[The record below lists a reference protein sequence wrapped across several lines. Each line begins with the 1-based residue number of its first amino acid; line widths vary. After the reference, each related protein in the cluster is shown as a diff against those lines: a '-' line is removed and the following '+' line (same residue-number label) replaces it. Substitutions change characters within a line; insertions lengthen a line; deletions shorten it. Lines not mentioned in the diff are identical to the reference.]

1 MRLLKY
7 TPDKG
12 LVFAEFPG
20 KRLPRYAVLSLT
32 WQDGNWV
39 TFHDLLTGKGMDKTG
54 YRIIVSFAQ
63 RAQRDAVN
71 YFWVNNCCIDYSRS
85 EEQYEAINS
94 LFDWYQKAVHCYV
107 YLSDV
112 SKLHHE
118 IHWLEAFKKSQWFA
132 QGWSLN
138 ELLAPKSVQFFCK
151 DGGWLGDKTTLG
163 REIQDVTGIPGDA
176 LEGKSLSEF
185 TVAER
190 FSWAQYQHTL
200 RDEDRVYCMLG
211 IFNVSLIPIYGE
223 GYDLALERLKLEVL
237 RSLKDNELAMAFG
250 IDKAFE
256 ISKAFEIN
264 KAFVSMQSEAQ
275 APAIPVTSLPER
287 LNHGRTMTAVSAS
300 IDSPE
305 ELPQGH
311 SLTKLHQ
318 QTKIL
323 NDIRNFVSKPD
334 ASMDCQKVLQLM
346 QDDYIG
352 SIDQSDQSLS
362 SVRNDW
368 SGRGSHVELN
378 PGETPPLEKGRV
390 LGYGVSGAVLEVTC
404 KGIKLALK
412 SVHHSR
418 KISIDQ
424 MKEIGILRRLKRRHV
439 ITLIGTYTQRPY
451 LGLLLWPVAQFD
463 LAMVLQFIVRRNF
476 DLESQGADEEDD
488 AKLDAYEEVVGVQ
501 DRRIWSIFGCL
512 TSAVLYLH
520 ENKIRH
526 KDLKPSNVLLSKNCV
541 WITDFGASKD
551 FTSDFT
557 STSASAERG
566 TLKYCAPE
574 VAMYEKSGRSADI
587 FSLGCVFLEMM
598 VVLGGKHTLA
608 DLEACCPAR
617 NRSYEANLQ
626 HVDNWLALV
635 GGSDVQ
641 VQHILYE
648 IRQMLHSDRTRR
660 PTAEAVDSRMSG
672 IDQYTR
678 SQTRRR
684 LRGECCLR

>member
-12 LVFAEFPG
+12 LVLAEFFPG
-20 KRLPRYAVLSLT
+20 QNVPPYAILSQT
-32 WQDGNWV
+32 WQHGQTV
-39 TFHDLLTGKGMDKTG
+39 TFNDLVTGQGMDKTD
-54 YRIIVSFAQ
+54 YRILVSFAQ
-63 RAQRDAVN
+63 RAQRDALN
-71 YFWVNNCCIDYSRS
+71 YLSVESCCIDQSSDAERH
-85 EEQYEAINS
+85 EAMNS
-94 LFDWYQKAVHCYV
+94 VFHRYQNAVHCYV
-107 YLSDV
+107 YLEDV
-112 SKLHHE
+112 SKLYRDT
-118 IHWLEAFKKSQWFA
+118 HWSEAFKKSRWFTE
-132 QGWSLN
+132 GWALT

-151 DGGWLGDKTTLG
+151 DGGWLGDKKKLS
-163 REIQDVTGIPGDA
+163 REIQGLTGIPGDA

-185 TVAER
+185 SVAER
-190 FSWAQYQHTL
+190 FSWAQFRHT
-200 RDEDRVYCMLG
+200 RAEEDRAYCLVG
-211 IFNVSLIPIYGE
+211 LFNISLTPIYGE
-223 GYDLALERLKLEVL
+223 GYHNALRRLLEEIR
-237 RSLKDNELAMAFG
+237 RSLKGNEMD
-250 IDKAFE
+250 IEFE
-256 ISKAFEIN
+256 FDRA
-264 KAFVSMQSEAQ
+264 VLLMPSEAQ
-275 APAIPVTSLPER
+275 ASAIPVPSLPER
-287 LNHGRTMTAVSAS
+287 LDHGRTMTPVLAS
-300 IDSPE
+300 IDSLE
-305 ELPQGH
+305 ELPQDNAQ
-311 SLTKLHQ
+311 TKLHQ

-323 NDIRNFVSKPD
+323 NDIKNFVSRPD

-346 QDDYIG
+346 QVDYIG
-352 SIDQSDQSLS
+352 SIDQFDQSLS
-362 SVRNDW
+362 CVRNDW
-368 SGRGSHVELN
+368 SGRGSHLELH
-378 PGETPPLEKGRV
+378 PGEAPPLEEGRV
-390 LGYGVSGAVLEVTC
+390 LGYGVSGPVLEVTC

-424 MKEIGILRRLKRRHV
+424 MKEIGILRKLKHHHV
-439 ITLIGTYTQRPY
+439 ITLIGTYTQRPW
-451 LGLLLWPVAQFD
+451 LRLLLWPVAQFD
-463 LAMVLQFIVRRNF
+463 LAMVLRFIVRRNF
-476 DLESQGADEEDD
+476 GPEPEGADEEDD
-488 AKLDAYEEVVGVQ
+488 ARLDAYEEVVGAQ
-501 DRRIWSIFGCL
+501 DRGIWSIFGCL

-526 KDLKPSNVLLSKNCV
+526 KDLKPSNILLSKNCV

-574 VAMYEKSGRSADI
+574 VAMYENSGRSADI

-626 HVDNWLALV
+626 YMDDWLALV

-648 IRQMLHSDRTRR
+648 TRQMLHSDRTRR

-684 LRGECCLR
+684 LRGACCAR

>member
-1 MRLLKY
+1 M
-7 TPDKG
+7 
-12 LVFAEFPG
+12 
-20 KRLPRYAVLSLT
+20 
-32 WQDGNWV
+32 
-39 TFHDLLTGKGMDKTG
+39 
-54 YRIIVSFAQ
+54 
-63 RAQRDAVN
+63 
-71 YFWVNNCCIDYSRS
+71 
-85 EEQYEAINS
+85 
-94 LFDWYQKAVHCYV
+94 HCYV

-132 QGWSLN
+132 QGWALN
-138 ELLAPKSVQFFCK
+138 ELLAPKSVQFFCN
-151 DGGWLGDKTTLG
+151 DGGWLGEKKTLS
-163 REIQDVTGIPGDA
+163 REIQAVTGIPGDA
-176 LEGKSLSEF
+176 LEGKNLSEF
-185 TVAER
+185 SVAER
-190 FSWAQYQHTL
+190 FSWAQYRRTRRQ
-200 RDEDRVYCMLG
+200 EDRVYCLLG
-211 IFNVSLIPIYGE
+211 IFNVFLPPIYGE
-223 GYDLALERLKLEVL
+223 GYHHALGRLKEKIL
-237 RSLKDNELAMAFG
+237 RSLKGTDLDVAFG
-250 IDKAFE
+250 
-256 ISKAFEIN
+256 IN
-264 KAFVSMQSEAQ
+264 KAFVLMQSESQ
-275 APAIPVTSLPER
+275 APAVPVTSLPER
-287 LNHGRTMTAVSAS
+287 LDHGRTMTPVSAS
-300 IDSPE
+300 IDSLE

-311 SLTKLHQ
+311 TLIKLHQ

-323 NDIRNFVSKPD
+323 NDIKNFVSRPD

-352 SIDQSDQSLS
+352 SIDQSDQSFS
-362 SVRNDW
+362 SLRNDW
-368 SGRGSHVELN
+368 SGRGSHVELS
-378 PGETPPLEKGRV
+378 PGEALPLEKERV

-424 MKEIGILRRLKRRHV
+424 MKEIGILRRLKHRHV
-439 ITLIGTYTQRPY
+439 VTLIGTYTQRPY

-476 DLESQGADEEDD
+476 GLEPQGADEEDD
-488 AKLDAYEEVVGVQ
+488 TKLEAYEEVVGVQ
-501 DRRIWSIFGCL
+501 DRGIWSIYGCL

-526 KDLKPSNVLLSKNCV
+526 KDLKPSNILLSKNCV